1 MIRFRSYIFIFSSA
15 IFLIVLASSCNK
27 QLEIESSAASS
38 RKVMWQTYDDAKA
51 GLVGMYGL
59 TRAALAENNAHWLYG
74 DLRMG
79 DFTST
84 TNGNYLDAIIKNDLK
99 KSFPEIIQLT
109 NWRRFYAAI
118 DACNTFIENSPKCR
132 ADLRYSELNNKV
144 DVAQAHVLRSFI
156 YFYMSRIWGDV
167 PLITTASRDGETNQV
182 ARTPQSQVMNFCINE
197 VRTYMDSLPTEFGG
211 NDRSKLDYDGNY
223 YGEPWSVWGNSFWGV
238 YQCVGLLANMYSW
251 IGDYSNA
258 YNYATK
264 FAVDAQGGLAKTWF
278 VEASQVSGYLSGSR
292 SIFYSNGIPS
302 NSTNCYQ
309 TIAFPYRMPN
319 KESGPTGVG
328 HLESLT
334 LAQPYLSRNVP
345 NLYITRDSIDKMF
358 YSINDLRN
366 PYQADFKNY
375 APVYFTNYYNAIPVF
390 SKFRTMEYA
399 TNQFTIFG
407 SCIPITRFED
417 IYLIRAEA
425 SYALGNYSLAWA
437 VLNEVRKR
445 RGLNQWM
452 VAGST
457 EEDMHQLLDDI
468 FQERRRELT
477 GEGCRWYDL
486 VRYNRITRKNSAF
499 NTLIDNGGIYWP
511 IAQEV
516 IDKNPLIEQNPYW
529 K

>member
-1 MIRFRSYIFIFSSA
+1 MKRFKSYILILYSALFI
-15 IFLIVLASSCNK
+15 IVLASSCNK
-27 QLEIESSAASS
+27 QLEIASSAASA
-38 RKVMWQTYDDAKA
+38 RTDMWKTYDDAKA
-51 GLVGMYGL
+51 GLVGLYGL

-84 TNGNYLDAIIKNDLK
+84 TNGDYLDAIIKNDLK

-118 DACNTFIENSPKCR
+118 DACNTFIQNAPNCK
-132 ADLRYSELNNKV
+132 ADQRYSELNNTV
-144 DVAQAHVLRSFI
+144 DIAQAHVLRAFI

-167 PLITTASRDGETNQV
+167 PLITTPTQNGTTNQV
-182 ARTPQSQVMNFCINE
+182 ARAPQNQVLNFCINE
-197 VRTYMDSLPTEFGG
+197 VRTYMDSLPTEYGG
-211 NDRSKLDYDGNY
+211 DDRSKLNYDGNY
-223 YGEPWSVWGNSFWGV
+223 YGESGSVWGNSFWGY
-238 YQCVGLLANMYSW
+238 YQCVGLLAQMYAWMGS
-251 IGDYSNA
+251 YENA
-258 YNYATK
+258 YNWATK
-264 FAVDAQGGLAKTWF
+264 FSNDVQSGLPKTTF
-278 VEASQVSGYLSGSR
+278 IEASQVSTYLSGSR

-302 NSTNCYQ
+302 NSSNCYQ
-309 TIAFPYRMPN
+309 TIAFSYRMPN
-319 KESGPTGVG
+319 RESGPSGVG
-328 HLESLT
+328 HIESLT
-334 LAQPYLSRNVP
+334 LAQPYISRSVP
-345 NLYITRDSIDKMF
+345 DIYITRDTIDKMF

-366 PYQADFKNY
+366 PYQSDFKNY
-375 APVYFTNYYNAIPVF
+375 PSVYFTNYYNAIPIF
-390 SKFRTMEYA
+390 SKFQTMEYT

-425 SYALGNYSLAWA
+425 SYVMGNYTVAWTA
-437 VLNEVRKR
+437 LNEIRKR

-452 VAGST
+452 VSGST
-457 EEDMHQLLDDI
+457 EADMHQLLVDI
-468 FQERRRELT
+468 FGERRRELA
-477 GEGCRWYDL
+477 GEGCRWYDII
-486 VRYNRITRKNSAF
+486 RYNRIARNSPAM